1 MPSAE
6 EFEISTDKMVHD
18 EKLDETLDIDSLYY
32 IGLMVEIETNF
43 AFTVKPKDFMAVLPF
58 MIVVPM

>member
-1 MPSAE
+1 
-6 EFEISTDKMVHD
+6 MVHD